1 MQIACVVCDVVSV
14 CVAVCVYEIADC
26 GDLCV
31 EQRADAG
38 WVLEDRAFG
47 YVSDCLISEFTFLY

>member
-1 MQIACVVCDVVSV
+1 M
-14 CVAVCVYEIADC
+14 AVCVYEIADC